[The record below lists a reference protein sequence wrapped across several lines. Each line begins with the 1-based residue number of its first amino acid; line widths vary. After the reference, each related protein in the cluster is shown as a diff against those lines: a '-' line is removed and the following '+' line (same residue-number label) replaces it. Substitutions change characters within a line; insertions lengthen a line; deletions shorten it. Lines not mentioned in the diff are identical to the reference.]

1 MATKKS
7 AASGAKAPPRAAR
20 KPGPD
25 PKPAAPGPAPTEA
38 PTEAAPAVAEL
49 VLRKKELFD
58 RVAAAT
64 GAKKGDVRQ
73 ITEAVLDILGKALA
87 AGEVLALPPF
97 GRARVNRQKDL
108 STGEVLIVRL
118 RRGGGGG
125 QAADDGNEALEEA
138 AE

>member
-25 PKPAAPGPAPTEA
+25 PKPAAPGPA